1 MDLDALINREESSW
15 LSEVSS
21 KRTMA
26 GNPKKKPKWYEEQMA
41 RSREF
46 RALLERR
53 VQRDRELAA
62 QRERE
67 QREDG

>member
-1 MDLDALINREESSW
+1 
-15 LSEVSS
+15 
-21 KRTMA
+21 MA
-26 GNPKKKPKWYEEQMA
+26 GKRKKNPKWYEERLA

-62 QRERE
+62 ARESAERE
-67 QREDG
+67 QRGES